1 MLIWCPSVNPSLV
14 WAALIFLEM
23 RDIIFAVDSVPAIF
37 AKVGGTVDCVHV
49 ERLRDSRVTRDVLS
63 SGGGYRAVH
72 LLKGALRPDSDLRR
86 LEDDVVERCLRWEVP
101 DRVVTGDYRVTV
113 ARRGPGVAAAN
124 AGANGRTSCTV
135 SDQPDAGG
143 GCLLR
148 DTVGMPRGRH
158 QAARVSTESPPISP
172 PLVAHGVENMVADRA
187 FSRAAGAL
195 LIPGNAVRLLRD
207 AQENYPAWLQ
217 AIASARRH
225 VHFESYIVHDD
236 RQGRRF
242 AEALIAKA
250 REGVAVRVLY
260 DWLGATVNTSRA
272 YWKRLRK
279 AGIEVRAFNP
289 LQVLSPLGWISR
301 DHRKVL
307 TVDGQLAYVTGLC
320 VGDAWVG
327 DPEAGREPWRDTGIE
342 LRGPAVAEV
351 ERAFARAWATA
362 GPPLPPDSAPVAAA
376 GTAPVRV
383 IATEPS
389 TGGVYR
395 LDKLVAAL
403 ARQRL
408 WLTDAYFIG
417 GSSYVQALIGA
428 ARDGVDVRLLVP
440 GASDLP
446 VVRAMSRAGYR
457 ALLEGGIRVFEWNG
471 TMLHA
476 KTAVADGYWSR
487 VGSTNLNPVSWLGN
501 WELDVAVEDK
511 PFAQQMEEMF
521 LRDLDHSTEIVL
533 ARRSTLTST
542 DYPEPA
548 SHRAR
553 VVSGRATRAVAGVV
567 GIGNVIGS
575 AITKRRALGPAESIL
590 LLVGGVLLLAL
601 AALAYMYPRAIALP
615 FAVLGAWVGLGL
627 LVRAYRLRV
636 RSGSVPH

>member
-1 MLIWCPSVNPSLV
+1 MNQ
-14 WAALIFLEM
+14 AAKY
-23 RDIIFAVDSVPAIF
+23 S
-37 AKVGGTVDCVHV
+37 T
-49 ERLRDSRVTRDVLS
+49 RLRDCAHGAA
-63 SGGGYRAVH
+63 SGPRAWH
-72 LLKGALRPDSDLRR
+72 A
-86 LEDDVVERCLRWEVP
+86 
-101 DRVVTGDYRVTV
+101 
-113 ARRGPGVAAAN
+113 PGH
-124 AGANGRTSCTV
+124 
-135 SDQPDAGG
+135 
-143 GCLLR
+143 
-148 DTVGMPRGRH
+148 TVGVSHGREEVA
-158 QAARVSTESPPISP
+158 QVVPGSPASCPA
-172 PLVAHGVENMVADRA
+172 LFGEGVDNLVADRA

-207 AQENYPAWLQ
+207 AQENYPAWLE

-225 VHFESYIVHDD
+225 INFESYIIHDD
-236 RQGRRF
+236 AQGRRF
-242 AEALIAKA
+242 ADALIAKA
-250 REGVAVRVLY
+250 QEGLPVRVLY
-260 DWLGATVNTSRA
+260 DWFGATANTFPA
-272 YWKRLRK
+272 YWRRLRK

-307 TVDGQLAYVTGLC
+307 TVDGELAYVTGLC

-327 DPEAGREPWRDTGIE
+327 DPAAGREPWRDTGVE
-342 LRGPAVAEV
+342 LRGPAVTDV

-362 GPPLPPDSAPVAAA
+362 GPPLRQDSSPVEPA
-376 GTAPVRV
+376 GTVPVRV
-383 IATEPS
+383 IATEPN

-403 ARQRL
+403 ARERL

-446 VVRAMSRAGYR
+446 VIRAMSRAGYR
-457 ALLEGGIRVFEWNG
+457 ALLEGGVRVFEWNG

-501 WELDVAVEDK
+501 WELDVAVEDER
-511 PFAQQMEEMF
+511 FAQQMEEMF
-521 LRDLDHSTEIVL
+521 LRDLEHSTEIVL
-533 ARRSTLTST
+533 ARRSTVTRT
-542 DYPEPA
+542 DHPEPA
-548 SHRAR
+548 SHRPR
-553 VVSGRATRAVAGVV
+553 VVSGRTARAVAGVV
-567 GIGNVIGS
+567 GIGNAIGS
-575 AITKRRALGPAESIL
+575 AITKRRALGPAESML
-590 LLVGGVLLLAL
+590 LLVGGLLLFAL
-601 AALAYMYPRAIALP
+601 AALAYIYPRAIAVP

-636 RSGSVPH
+636 GSGPLPQEAA